1 MPYIKISDPNIIDLA
16 AWHQV
21 INVINQH
28 SDSITAIT
36 NNFGAQGTGTVD
48 WNSSETDIAKE
59 FDPGSQ
65 RIVYGKTKVSAP
77 LTGATTGDHM
87 LYIKVDLVDP
97 VSGTK
102 AFAATPIVTASATF
116 GSQVFPPTTSA
127 GRENV
132 ICTVSAVQPDQFVIR
147 LVNARSTSTNPVPLF
162 TSDSQSFNISWIAI
176 GPK

>member
-36 NNFGAQGTGTVD
+36 NNFGAQGTGSAD
-48 WNSSETDIAKE
+48 WNGSADVASE

-65 RIVYGKTKVSAP
+65 RIIYGRTRVDST
-77 LTGATTGDHM
+77 LMDGTTGDHM
-87 LYIKVDLVDP
+87 MYLKVNMVDQ
-97 VSGTK
+97 VTGTK
-102 AFAATPIVTASATF
+102 AFSAKPVVTATAIF
-116 GSQVFPPTTSA
+116 GSTAYPPTTA
-127 GRENV
+127 GGRENV
-132 ICTVSAVQPDQFVIR
+132 ICTISAVEDDQFVIR
-147 LVNARSTSTNPVPLF
+147 LVNSTSTSAKPVKLF
-162 TSDSQSFNISWIAI
+162 TSTTQAFFINWMAI

>member
-36 NNFGAQGTGTVD
+36 NNFGAQGTGPTD
-48 WNSSETDIAKE
+48 WNGSTDVASEY
-59 FDPGSQ
+59 DPGSQ
-65 RIVYGKTKVSAP
+65 RIVYGKTKVSDA
-77 LTGATTGDHM
+77 LMGNTTGNHM
-87 LYIKVDLVDP
+87 MYIKVDIVDQ
-97 VSGTK
+97 VTGTK
-102 AFAATPIVTASATF
+102 AFSAKPVVTATAVF
-116 GSQVFPPTTSA
+116 GSQDFPPEPSS

-132 ICTVSAVQPDQFVIR
+132 ICTVSAIQDDQFVIR
-147 LVNARSTSTNPVPLF
+147 LVNARSTEANPVPLF
-162 TSDSQSFNISWIAI
+162 PNGSTANFWIHWMAI